1 MAFNGNTYRANRDA
15 RTAWKHLADARD
27 VKARAATGDAY
38 GWEVDRIPTLVSLAR
53 SNMRSSL
60 FWRRMKE
67 LSKPVR

>member
-15 RTAWKHLADARD
+15 RRAWADLAKARD

-38 GWEVDRIPTLVSLAR
+38 DWEVARIPTLVSYAR

-67 LSKPVR
+67 LSKPIR

>member
-1 MAFNGNTYRANRDA
+1 MAFNGNTYRANRCARDA
-15 RTAWKHLADARD
+15 WDQLAKARD
-27 VKARAATGDAY
+27 VKARAAAGDAY
-38 GWEVDRIPTLVSLAR
+38 DWEVARIPTMISLAR